1 MHVKLCTHCSTL
13 LFRLQSSVLF
23 FAHGGQL
30 KQKYELE
37 LAEAAATGG
46 SAAQILISHFQL
58 CMIQVICSE
67 LFKNNV
73 SRSKCNYEAEE
84 R

>member
-1 MHVKLCTHCSTL
+1 M
-13 LFRLQSSVLF
+13 
-23 FAHGGQL
+23 
-30 KQKYELE
+30 KQKYDLE

-58 CMIQVICSE
+58 CMIEVILICSE
-67 LFKNNV
+67 VFKNNV

-84 R
+84 K